1 MRVAHAAAQRE
12 RSALARTRGV
22 FFDRPRR
29 AAGRNGGAADGAPL
43 PCVPLTARHRFA
55 SASEARRWGRI
66 LSSANR
72 EPRTEPTRPLYI
84 SYAVFC
90 LKKKNDRISAA
101 GRVYRLVSM
110 SWPNKTKHGRPRRIT
125 RRREVDDRVRD
136 VLGLPDAPRGQPRGR
151 RRVHRFARRVV
162 ELRPQR
168 RRDEPRRHGVHA
180 HRRELESEPARKR
193 LERRV
198 DRALQHRAR
207 ARPHAQEAGHERERP
222 ARRDARRARDA
233 VCAPELAVHRRL
245 RVGERQLAHGPAGR
259 VRGRHDDV
267 VERAGLGEEGVD
279 RGRIRRIEHRLPN
292 RARAV
297 DRPCGARELVR
308 VARCDRHVGVQH
320 GERVGGRGADP
331 GTAADDEDALIVERS
346 LHGVIA

>member
-1 MRVAHAAAQRE
+1 MPTAHRPRDRAAAVHE
-12 RSALARTRGV
+12 
-22 FFDRPRR
+22 
-29 AAGRNGGAADGAPL
+29 
-43 PCVPLTARHRFA
+43 
-55 SASEARRWGRI
+55 
-66 LSSANR
+66 
-72 EPRTEPTRPLYI
+72 
-84 SYAVFC
+84 
-90 LKKKNDRISAA
+90 
-101 GRVYRLVSM
+101 
-110 SWPNKTKHGRPRRIT
+110 HGRPRRIT

-180 HRRELESEPARKR
+180 HRRELEREPTRKR

-207 ARPHAQEAGHERERP
+207 ARPHAQEAGDERERP
-222 ARRDARRARDA
+222 AWRDARRARDA

-297 DRPCGARELVR
+297 DRPCGGRELVR
-308 VARCDRHVGVQH
+308 VARRDRHVGVQH
-320 GERVGGRGADP
+320 GERAGGRGADP